1 MFYEKFAFEL
11 HKLGIRREWTQD
23 VDLDAILGELSAL
36 EHEYE
41 DALRSTSQSPV
52 KSVSFASDMHGRER
66 HSVPLADLHHLASSL
81 RLSGDISS
89 SSSTTKSSSTGART
103 HSPDNDSA
111 FSDSVSLL
119 SSESSTSGSR
129 HVTFVEPASPS
140 SISSPCETSIKAEK
154 IRAAMQK
161 IKDASVKKIFIK
173 VFNDDGS
180 VKSLL
185 VDESMTCGYITR
197 VLAEKNHRPYDPRC
211 ALVEHLTELNMER
224 VYEENEI
231 LVTELMRWTYSSKN
245 QLHFAWDRVEKT
257 LLVDAPW
264 LFTGVKKQE
273 PVSLPPHHHSVS
285 MKNLSILED
294 FFAGSGVPCI
304 EGPLYI
310 KSDSS
315 KKVWKKYHCVLR
327 SSGLYYWPKEK
338 SKCSSKDLQCLAT
351 FDLNTVY
358 YGVDWKKKFKAPT
371 DFCFALK
378 PPAVQDFSGKSSK
391 SIKCLCATDLTSLHT
406 WVTAIRTAKYGKQM
420 LTDYQTSLEY
430 CNSEDLSSGFAAKHH
445 MPIPSSA
452 SSSSSSSSGCDV
464 GFEADYLPCGT
475 IKRKPAKIPLTT
487 TTRQL
492 KSAAVGDEIIRSG
505 ASSSDAIHDDEE
517 LPPPP
522 PELMVDEDD
531 EIDDTDSTYGISIG
545 QIDKSAPLSQSRSSL
560 FFSTSRDPEFL
571 RDLHRVVEKKW
582 QVAEK
587 CRLEQGASP
596 HQVLGFRHY
605 DRSLSVSKWLEEHY
619 GSPFVSAERGG
630 TGGSSGSGGSTS
642 SHRGRAPPPPPRAP
656 TTVLTRR

>member
-1 MFYEKFAFEL
+1 
-11 HKLGIRREWTQD
+11 
-23 VDLDAILGELSAL
+23 
-36 EHEYE
+36 
-41 DALRSTSQSPV
+41 
-52 KSVSFASDMHGRER
+52 
-66 HSVPLADLHHLASSL
+66 
-81 RLSGDISS
+81 
-89 SSSTTKSSSTGART
+89 
-103 HSPDNDSA
+103 
-111 FSDSVSLL
+111 
-119 SSESSTSGSR
+119 
-129 HVTFVEPASPS
+129 
-140 SISSPCETSIKAEK
+140 
-154 IRAAMQK
+154 
-161 IKDASVKKIFIK
+161 
-173 VFNDDGS
+173 
-180 VKSLL
+180 
-185 VDESMTCGYITR
+185 MTCGYITR

-285 MKNLSILED
+285 MKNLSILE
-294 FFAGSGVPCI
+294 
-304 EGPLYI
+304 
-310 KSDSS
+310 
-315 KKVWKKYHCVLR
+315 
-327 SSGLYYWPKEK
+327 
-338 SKCSSKDLQCLAT
+338 
-351 FDLNTVY
+351 
-358 YGVDWKKKFKAPT
+358 
-371 DFCFALK
+371 
-378 PPAVQDFSGKSSK
+378 
-391 SIKCLCATDLTSLHT
+391 
-406 WVTAIRTAKYGKQM
+406 YGKQM

-505 ASSSDAIHDDEE
+505 ASSSDAIDDDEE

-560 FFSTSRDPEFL
+560 FFSTSRGAL
-571 RDLHRVVEKKW
+571 RVAVRLCRTRRHRRLQRVRRLHLKP
-582 QVAEK
+582 
-587 CRLEQGASP
+587 QGPRPS
-596 HQVLGFRHY
+596 
-605 DRSLSVSKWLEEHY
+605 S
-619 GSPFVSAERGG
+619 SAESSDDCPDQTMNRLLGISRKANFPG
-630 TGGSSGSGGSTS
+630 TYI
-642 SHRGRAPPPPPRAP
+642 
-656 TTVLTRR
+656 L